1 MEPAGA
7 IRDRGAVSTAGL
19 IVLSVCAAVCCSSVP
34 ASAEE
39 SARISAVPSFAE
51 LEAAGAVV
59 GEVRIDTQ
67 DIFDLNDPKENNA
80 LFRFANRLHIRTRPS
95 VIRRS
100 LLFRSGER
108 VSQRVIEE
116 SERVLR
122 ANSYLYDVSIRP
134 VAYRDGVVDIE
145 VHTRDTWSLEPGVSY
160 SRGGGSNT
168 SGVTVREKN
177 LFGTGVTVG
186 VSDTSTVDRSG
197 RELEVAHNQ
206 VFGGWTSFSLKRA
219 DFGDGTSNSLSLIR
233 PFYALD
239 ARWALGVATGQFDR
253 IDSIY
258 SNSAV
263 VGQYRHRQKSREA
276 FGGWSQGLVD
286 GWVQRF
292 SVGVGYTDDSY
303 EIDPS
308 YIPPAQLP
316 PDQTLS
322 YPFIRYEMIEDK
334 FARVRNRDKIGRP
347 EYFAMGLN
355 AQAQVGR
362 ASTSFGSTRDL
373 WLYSSGVSKGFEEVG
388 GGDLLA
394 SFAFSGQTG
403 DGRSERQFYGA
414 TLRYFL
420 PQKYRAMFYAG
431 ASLDAVRKPGPVD
444 QLLLGGDN
452 GLRGY
457 PLRYQSGNQRA
468 LFTAEERFYTDWYPF
483 QLIRV
488 GGAVFFDV
496 GRAWGGAYQNL
507 ANPGWL
513 RDFGFGLRLVSDR
526 SAFGNVLHL
535 DVAFPIDPDVNIK
548 KAQFLV
554 KSYSTF

>member
-1 MEPAGA
+1 MKPADAG
-7 IRDRGAVSTAGL
+7 RDRGTVSLAKFF
-19 IVLSVCAAVCCSSVP
+19 VLSVCAALCCSRVP
-34 ASAEE
+34 AIADD
-39 SARISAVPSFAE
+39 ADRATAVPSFAD
-51 LEAAGAVV
+51 LEAAGAVI
-59 GEVRIDTQ
+59 GEVRINPQ
-67 DIFDLNDPKENNA
+67 NIFDLDNPKENNW
-80 LFRFANRLHIRTRPS
+80 LFRLANLLHIQTRPS

-134 VAYRDGVVDIE
+134 VAYRDGIIDID
-145 VHTRDTWSLEPGVSY
+145 VHTRDTWSLQPGVSF
-160 SRGGGSNT
+160 SRGGGSN
-168 SGVTVREKN
+168 SGGVTVREKN

-186 VSDTSTVDRSG
+186 ISHTSTVDRTGS
-197 RELEVAHNQ
+197 ELEIAHKQ

-219 DFGDGTSNSLSLIR
+219 DFDDGRSQSVSLVR

-239 ARWALGVATGQFDR
+239 TRWALGASTGQFDR
-253 IDSIY
+253 VDAIY
-258 SNSAV
+258 SNGAAI
-263 VGQYRHRQKSREA
+263 GQFRHRQKSGEA
-276 FGGWSQGLVD
+276 FGGWSHGLVD

-292 SVGVGYTDDSY
+292 SVGVNYTDDSY
-303 EIDPS
+303 NIDPS
-308 YIPPAQLP
+308 FVPPAQLP
-316 PDQTLS
+316 ADQTLS
-322 YPFIRYEMIEDK
+322 YPFLRYEVIEDK
-334 FARVRNRDKIGRP
+334 FARVTNRDKIGRP
-347 EYFAMGLN
+347 EFFAMGLN
-355 AQAQVGR
+355 ALVQAGR
-362 ASTSFGSTRDL
+362 AATSFGSTRNL
-373 WLYSSGVSKGFEEVG
+373 WIYSSSISRGFEEVG
-388 GGDLLA
+388 GGDLLT

-403 DGRSERQFYGA
+403 EGRSEHQFYSA

-420 PQKYRAMFYAG
+420 PQASHAMFYA
-431 ASLDAVRKPGPVD
+431 ALSLDAVRKPGPAD

-457 PLRYQSGNQRA
+457 PLRYQSGDQRA
-468 LFTAEERFYTDWYPF
+468 LFTVEERFYTDWYPF

-513 RDFGFGLRLVSDR
+513 RDFGFGLRLLSDR

-535 DVAFPIDPDVNIK
+535 DLAFPVDSAGDIK
-548 KAQFLV
+548 KVQFLV